1 MEFQRVA
8 GEDGLDQQSF
18 VEALTRACGES
29 VSSLQA
35 EKLWLGYL
43 QQSELSGSMVLATFW
58 AICEAVSQGDV
69 QAAEFADMTV
79 EEYVSYGAAEARADF
94 RLQHDFKLL
103 IWADSFVR
111 VQQKLLRPRIPGW
124 RN

>member
-1 MEFQRVA
+1 MLR
-8 GEDGLDQQSF
+8 SIT
-18 VEALTRACGES
+18 LTRFFLRNHLDAHLCS
-29 VSSLQA
+29 FLCPPPAAYLQA

-79 EEYVSYGAAEARADF
+79 EEYVSYGTAEARADF
-94 RLQHDFKLL
+94 RNFC
-103 IWADSFVR
+103 I
-111 VQQKLLRPRIPGW
+111 
-124 RN
+124 